1 MATIYFG
8 KESGSGSSQY
18 LFLSHH
24 QSDQTLQSRH
34 LRPFPL
40 LELGSKPQEALLY

>member
-24 QSDQTLQSRH
+24 QSDQTPQSRR

-40 LELGSKPQEALLY
+40 LELDSKPQEALLY